1 MDRVHE
7 ELWMEV
13 CDIGWGGSDQDHPQ
27 EKEMQKSKMVVFY
40 CKEPVQIAEERS
52 ETKGKGEKERYYFST
67 LRVESE
73 CSVPKNSNE
82 R

>member
-1 MDRVHE
+1 
-7 ELWMEV
+7 
-13 CDIGWGGSDQDHPQ
+13 
-27 EKEMQKSKMVVFY
+27 MQKSKMVVFF